1 MTKKNKRSVKVYG
14 MSGYKYKTTPTI
26 MLKGQWLAELGFE
39 IGDYISISCEDGKI
53 IITPDAEKAA
63 LMKAE
68 REFMEREMASLN
80 KRFQVEKERLHAQ
93 FVAERSAEYGVAKE
107 A

>member
-14 MSGYKYKTTPTI
+14 TSGYKYKTTPTI

-53 IITPDAEKAA
+53 IITPDAERAA
-63 LMKAE
+63 QMRAE
-68 REFMEREMASLN
+68 QEFMAREMASLN
-80 KRFQVEKERLHAQ
+80 KRFQKEKESLHAQ
-93 FVAERSAEYGVAKE
+93 FVAERKAEYGVAKE

>member
-1 MTKKNKRSVKVYG
+1 MTNKNTRSIKVYG

-39 IGDYISISCEDGKI
+39 IGDYISVSCEDGRI
-53 IITPDAEKAA
+53 IITPDAEKAV

-68 REFMEREMASLN
+68 QEFMDREMANLN
-80 KRFQVEKERLHAQ
+80 KRFQKEKERLHAQ